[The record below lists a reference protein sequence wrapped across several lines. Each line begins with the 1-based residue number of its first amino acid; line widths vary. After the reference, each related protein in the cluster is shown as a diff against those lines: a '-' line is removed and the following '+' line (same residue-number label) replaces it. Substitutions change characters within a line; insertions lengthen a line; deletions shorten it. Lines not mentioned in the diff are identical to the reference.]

1 MTFAET
7 MTMIVTEWSLTSA
20 KAADDNLHPVSGQIV
35 EVHEG
40 TPVVTTE
47 SVEVQGER
55 IRTGVDTGVD
65 RTAGVQGEATTVTVG
80 IAVEADTTMGI
91 DEDVIAGRMID
102 MEKADIVDYDLS
114 YRTVWRLR
122 SWYFVHIFCLAHVAD
137 IYEVI
142 HRTKV
147 TIDEV

>member
-40 TPVVTTE
+40 APVMIAE
-47 SVEVQGER
+47 LVEVQDER

-65 RTAGVQGEATTVTVG
+65 LTAGVQAEATTVTVG
-80 IAVEADTTMGI
+80 IAVEADITMGI
-91 DEDVIAGRMID
+91 DEDVIAGMMIG
-102 MEKADIVDYDLS
+102 MEKGDVVD
-114 YRTVWRLR
+114 
-122 SWYFVHIFCLAHVAD
+122 
-137 IYEVI
+137 
-142 HRTKV
+142 
-147 TIDEV
+147 